1 MRVLLATLL
10 SLLVGTAA
18 GQCDTAGY
26 TQCLAEHL
34 SSANPNKCATAGFTG
49 DAMCACQAQSAVC
62 AKRFKCPE
70 MCETTMTA
78 LSCGAAWCKVSNVS
92 KPIRFTTV
100 YRFTKEITNSQLWSL
115 IVKNLSPAI
124 NTNWV
129 SITDVVDTSVQT
141 PSPTLPND
149 ITRDDVNKGCPK
161 LNFASDC
168 EGAMTFGLCRWTGT
182 ACVPSGKKL
191 PSEAPTRGGSESG
204 SESGSGSEVPVPAPS
219 GDIRGMVCKILEAYS
234 MDYCP
239 RVSLCVASDGKCGP
253 STVPF
258 ETYCQGLKNETTCKQ
273 MRFGIVCEWKGN
285 ACVKGASQS
294 LPTSPADNKDVRPG
308 VCEQS
313 QHPDLCSRQEYC
325 VQDGGRCVP
334 SPTKPSVPA
343 FMACPVLTQVLCTN
357 MKYQSTCMWKDSKCQ
372 VSDGSGSE
380 GAPTGPVDVRIGM
393 CEVSGMQG
401 QCTSLVEC
409 VEQDG
414 KCKPNP
420 SEDALPADVFCP
432 TLADEVSCTFMLFA
446 KSCSWSGSACEMLS
460 TARVAAVLAGGP
472 WEATVKVEIKKED
485 SASPDVYMN
494 DALVA
499 QLPNQMDTM
508 ATTGDFKSYGATVEQ
523 STVSEK
529 ANEGTAGGG
538 GSDGMSTGAIIGIV
552 AGCLV
557 GIALVGVVGFMVVK
571 RKDTANM
578 NSPSLV
584 GDYQD
589 MQKAT
594 GPNDYA
600 NMQTI

>member
-191 PSEAPTRGGSESG
+191 PSEAPVPAPRP
-204 SESGSGSEVPVPAPS
+204 VPVPAPG
-219 GDIRGMVCKILEAYS
+219 GDDDVRGLVCKQLGDLAMAQCS
-234 MDYCP
+234 GNGACV
-239 RVSLCVASDGKCGP
+239 VSGGKC
-253 STVPF
+253 VPDPNGQPIPADF
-258 ETYCQGLKNETTCKQ
+258 YCQSMSSGGQSNCVHAGFGLCRWT
-273 MRFGIVCEWKGN
+273 GSSCEKGTP
-285 ACVKGASQS
+285 S
-294 LPTSPADNKDVRPG
+294 TSPAENKDVRP
-308 VCEQS
+308 
-313 QHPDLCSRQEYC
+313 
-325 VQDGGRCVP
+325 
-334 SPTKPSVPA
+334 A
-343 FMACPVLTQVLCTN
+343 
-357 MKYQSTCMWKDSKCQ
+357 
-372 VSDGSGSE
+372 
-380 GAPTGPVDVRIGM
+380 M
-393 CEVSGMQG
+393 CEAAQAMCSA
-401 QCTSLVEC
+401 LAAYC
-409 VEQDG
+409 VEQGG
-414 KCKPNP
+414 KCVPDPNKSP
-420 SEDALPADVFCP
+420 ITAGLICP
-432 TLADEVSCTFMLFA
+432 QMSDEMSCTSYFISS
-446 KSCSWSGSACEMLS
+446 SCSWSGGACVPKS